1 MNKNIMNKLI
11 AFILCFAMI
20 FAPIMQSAN
29 IFAQNNTDNVI
40 TISPSGS
47 VTVTKEKNSLL
58 TATTEKQGDFQ
69 WQYFAKEQNIWVNI
83 YGETKN
89 KCSLTYAKVFNML
102 DDNNETKVR
111 CMIKVDGE
119 TFGSDAVKVVVDK
132 TTPKKKSVAKDS
144 QKPVIV
150 KKQKVENEL
159 KTTPNVNNQSDDI
172 TDVGD
177 IANTENGS
185 NDVINDSENVYSTEN
200 DSENTTNESEHKTYN
215 VVINYVFENN
225 EIVADPYTANLAAG
239 SNFNANVTFP
249 VVQGYLPYVNNN
261 RQDSI
266 ELNYTNIQQDE
277 TINVVY
283 RPTNVNYTVI
293 HYKQNLNNDQ
303 YTESERETEQGLT
316 NSTVTNVEKKYDGFY
331 NLIYEKPRIAADGS
345 TVVEVYYDRYYYLMN
360 FDLDGGYGVEPIYA
374 RYGTSIGNVGT
385 PTKAGYTFKGWS
397 LDGKNIVNLPE
408 SMPSENKTYKAV
420 WEANATAKVT
430 VVFWGENAYDEE
442 YSYIKSSEVRVKP
455 GTEFTYS
462 KDGSAP
468 DPKLWNFFKSD
479 KVTVKADGS
488 SVVNVYYD
496 RIEKT
501 LTFKYDYRNYNYQET
516 ESITAKWG
524 QNIAE
529 KYKKI
534 ADNAKSTFWSANL
547 YGSQPYTN
555 YFGIMPQTNA
565 TYYNSGKSGSNGIM
579 TYYGEDLSGGYNVMF
594 SVGGVGGY
602 TVTAEDRYEF
612 EGFTYDHGASNGSS
626 CSGAKFYYTRNSYNL
641 TFNDGYND
649 VKTESV
655 KYEAGLST
663 YKDYVPNV
671 PSAYETGSVRFEGW
685 YLNPERTGQRY
696 DLSTHKM
703 PANNLILYAKW
714 VPVTHKVEFYLDK
727 DAYDAGTKLTT
738 HSDVEVSHGS
748 KVDPVP
754 SEPEKGSYTFVGWFY
769 MDGDK
774 EKAFDFA
781 NMPIRKNM
789 KVYGKWSSNTLKD
802 YFVYYKIQGTD
813 MQIAAPTTG
822 SSLAGSTKTFEAK
835 GAEELYTNYQEGYF
849 PVVKS
854 HSMTIDIE
862 GNNTYTFWYVQKE
875 AVPYTVKYLNKE
887 TGKPVATEKTVSDN
901 RKAVVTESFVPVS
914 GMMPDAYQKRLVVD
928 GSEGASNEII
938 FYYTEDTQHAYYKIT
953 HYIQNTDGETWTEYA
968 SSEAVGDIGKAYTAE
983 PMTIN
988 GFTYNSNVT
997 GTVSSGILTANGLEL
1012 KLYYTRN
1019 QYPYEVRYLEQGT
1032 GKQLAEPDI
1041 GSDMYG
1047 KVISKSAK
1055 QINNYDCV
1063 SPSSQTLNIKIEEG
1077 TDAKIN
1083 VITFYYTEKTVDINY
1098 EVVGP
1103 SGCGSVSPESEK
1115 LKVLSGEAKGSTAT
1129 ANEDYRFVGWYLDEE
1144 CTTPV
1149 LGAQVDGTKFTPMKT
1164 QNGLS
1169 TELTYKAATYYAKF
1183 ELDVTTLTIEKVVKN
1198 ESNTD
1203 QTFIFDVL
1211 DSENKVITTVT
1222 VKGGGKVTIS
1232 DIPVGT
1238 YTVKERTDWSWR
1250 YKPDETQ
1257 KTVVANASG
1266 GKVIFTNTKEKIKW
1280 LDSVTTAVN
1289 DFVSE
1294 LTGN

>member
-111 CMIKVDGE
+111 CMIKGDGE